1 MMFVRRTHMSAT
13 LSRLTRLPAR
23 VTMPAIILRL
33 EGLTLFVGALAAY
46 GSLGYSWWL
55 FALLLLVPDLGALG
69 YLHSKRTG
77 ALAYNLV
84 HTESLPLLLG
94 VGSLLLDQPLGLQ
107 LALIWAA
114 HIGVDRALG
123 YGLKYADAFKHTHLG
138 EV

>member
-1 MMFVRRTHMSAT
+1 MSAT
-13 LSRLTRLPAR
+13 ISRLTQLPAR

-46 GSLGYSWWL
+46 GYLGYSWWL
-55 FALLLLVPDLGALG
+55 FALLLLAPDLGTLG
-69 YLHSKRTG
+69 YLYNKRAG

-84 HTESLPLLLG
+84 HTESLPLLIG
-94 VGSLLLDQPLGLQ
+94 VASLLLDQPLGLQ

-123 YGLKYADAFKHTHLG
+123 YGLKYADAFTHTHLG

>member
-1 MMFVRRTHMSAT
+1 MSAT
-13 LSRLTRLPAR
+13 ISRLTQLPAC

-33 EGLTLFVGALAAY
+33 EGLALLVGALAAY
-46 GSLGYSWWL
+46 GYLGYSWWT

-69 YLHSKRTG
+69 YLHSKRVG
-77 ALAYNLV
+77 AVAYNLV

-94 VGSLLLDQPLGLQ
+94 VASVLFDQPLGLQ

-114 HIGVDRALG
+114 HIGVDRAVG
-123 YGLKYADAFKHTHLG
+123 YGLKYADGFQHTHLG

>member
-1 MMFVRRTHMSAT
+1 MRAT
-13 LSRLTRLPAR
+13 ISRLTQLPAR

-33 EGLTLFVGALAAY
+33 EGLALFVGALVAY
-46 GSLGYSWWL
+46 GYLGYSWWL
-55 FALLLLVPDLGALG
+55 FALLLLAPDLGALG
-69 YLHSKRTG
+69 YLHSKRAG

-94 VGSLLLDQPLGLQ
+94 VASLLLGLPLGLQ
-107 LALIWAA
+107 LALIWGA
-114 HIGVDRALG
+114 HIGMDRAVG